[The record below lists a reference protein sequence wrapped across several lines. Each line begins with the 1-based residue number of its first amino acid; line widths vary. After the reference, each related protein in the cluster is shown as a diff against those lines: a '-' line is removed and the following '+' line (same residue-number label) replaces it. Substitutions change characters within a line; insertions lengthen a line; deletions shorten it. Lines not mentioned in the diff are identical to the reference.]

1 MQLPGRQRCSRIGS
15 SAVPTLARFSH
26 KPDEES
32 LGQTGQSTIDMSL
45 SIEIQ
50 RNSDPGHAGVVTI
63 KLSGSLD
70 TATAPELEQ
79 QMTSCLAGRVND
91 LVFDLAGLKFVSSA
105 GLRLFQVARK
115 QMVAR
120 GGGHASFINMQPQV
134 QEVFA
139 IIQSL
144 PGIGV
149 FKDIEALDRYLA
161 TRPTANYWPGM
172 ENKPPG
178 TA

>member
-1 MQLPGRQRCSRIGS
+1 
-15 SAVPTLARFSH
+15 
-26 KPDEES
+26 
-32 LGQTGQSTIDMSL
+32 MSL
-45 SIEIQ
+45 SIQTI
-50 RNSDPGHAGVVTI
+50 NSSDPRQAGVVTI
-63 KLSGSLD
+63 KLIGSLD
-70 TATAPELEQ
+70 TETAPELER
-79 QMTSCLAGRVND
+79 QMTLCLAGPVND

-120 GGGHASFINMQPQV
+120 GGGRASFINMQPQV
-134 QEVFA
+134 EEVFV

-161 TRPTANYWPGM
+161 TRPRPNLWPGTQ
-172 ENKPPG
+172 K
-178 TA
+178 

>member
-1 MQLPGRQRCSRIGS
+1 
-15 SAVPTLARFSH
+15 
-26 KPDEES
+26 
-32 LGQTGQSTIDMSL
+32 MSL
-45 SIEIQ
+45 SIQTI
-50 RNSDPGHAGVVTI
+50 NSSDPRQAGVVTI
-63 KLSGSLD
+63 KLIGSLD
-70 TATAPELEQ
+70 TATAPELDREL
-79 QMTSCLAGRVND
+79 TSCLAGRVND
-91 LVFDLAGLKFVSSA
+91 LVFDLAELKFVSSA

-134 QEVFA
+134 EEVFV

-161 TRPTANYWPGM
+161 TRPRPNLWPGTQ
-172 ENKPPG
+172 K
-178 TA
+178 

>member
-1 MQLPGRQRCSRIGS
+1 
-15 SAVPTLARFSH
+15 
-26 KPDEES
+26 
-32 LGQTGQSTIDMSL
+32 MSL
-45 SIEIQ
+45 SIQIQ
-50 RNSDPGHAGVVTI
+50 NNADPRHAGAVTI
-63 KLSGSLD
+63 KLIGSLD
-70 TATAPELEQ
+70 TETAPELDR
-79 QMTSCLAGRVND
+79 QMALCLAGPVND

-134 QEVFA
+134 EEVFA

-149 FKDIEALDRYLA
+149 FKDLEALDRYLA
-161 TRPTANYWPGM
+161 TRPRPNLWPGTQ
-172 ENKPPG
+172 K
-178 TA
+178 